1 MNTKQQKNDIVFYK
15 PNELIAVI
23 GSQDINRTARHLLNF
38 FLKYAQAKIKFNNF
52 DGNKFSLEVNGV
64 NELAGITGHD
74 MVRMEKALDC
84 LMLPVKIREKDNPR
98 HYKAIC
104 LVPEIE
110 VDFDKGLYH
119 FKLAD
124 DVIELLKV
132 SSYFTK
138 INLVT
143 LNNLKS
149 KHSLVIFELLK
160 RYMTLS
166 KIPCFSM
173 EELRQYTSTFDKKA
187 YDNFNNFKKNV
198 LDVAVNEINQNT
210 EFNVSYD
217 KVCAEKRKKVTG
229 IQFYFSR
236 KKLSDLDNSIDVF
249 CMSLLEPQSCDEAYT
264 KLYNT
269 FRKLS
274 HGKIKLKDF
283 CEYSYKYSLS
293 SLQFLAEQAQ
303 EKSWKTVELK
313 WLDERETLHRKDEF
327 LLERLTSGLTGQH
340 LEFFKEKILYS
351 YGFASV
357 IKRLKFALSA
367 SDIQDPVL

>member
-1 MNTKQQKNDIVFYK
+1 
-15 PNELIAVI
+15 VI
-23 GSQDINRTARHLLNF
+23 I
-38 FLKYAQAKIKFNNF
+38 
-52 DGNKFSLEVNGV
+52 
-64 NELAGITGHD
+64 
-74 MVRMEKALDC
+74 
-84 LMLPVKIREKDNPR
+84 
-98 HYKAIC
+98 
-104 LVPEIE
+104 
-110 VDFDKGLYH
+110 
-119 FKLAD
+119 
-124 DVIELLKV
+124 
-132 SSYFTK
+132 
-138 INLVT
+138 
-143 LNNLKS
+143 
-149 KHSLVIFELLK
+149 ELLK

-198 LDVAVNEINQNT
+198 LDVAVNEINKNT

-217 KVCAEKRKKVTG
+217 KVCAGKRKKVTG

-293 SLQFLAEQAQ
+293 SLQYLAEQAQ

-313 WLDERETLHRKDEF
+313 WLDERETLPRKDVF
-327 LLERLTSGLTGQH
+327 LLERLTSGLAGQH
-340 LEFFKEKILYS
+340 LDFFKEKILYS

-357 IKRLKFALSA
+357 INRLKLALSA
-367 SDIQDPVL
+367 SDIQDPIL